1 MYKPHR
7 TARYYFLKLKRLRG
21 DSLSLARGVALG
33 IFIGITPT
41 IPLHT
46 VSILLLSF
54 PFRASKISGLLS
66 SMMVSNPITFF
77 PQYYFSWLIGDYLL
91 PGILTWEK
99 IDSIMVSISSKAGF
113 MDIISELALLGG
125 DALSVLLLGG
135 SILAAPFTVAGYLLS
150 LNFFKVIEETRKRRR
165 AKKEKDDARQNKY
178 KKDTSAE
185 QTSTK

>member
-7 TARYYFLKLKRLRG
+7 TARYYFLKIKRLRG
-21 DSLSLARGVALG
+21 DSASLARGVAVG
-33 IFIGITPT
+33 VFIGITPT

-54 PFRASKISGLLS
+54 PFRASKISGLLAS
-66 SMMVSNPITFF
+66 WFVSNPVTFI

-99 IDSIMVSISSKAGF
+99 IDSIMITISSGASF
-113 MDIISELALLGG
+113 MVVISELGMLGA

-135 SILAAPFTVAGYLLS
+135 CVLATPFTAAGYFLS
-150 LNFFKVIEETRKRRR
+150 LNFFRVIAEKRKKRRAR
-165 AKKEKDDARQNKY
+165 KEKNAQ
-178 KKDTSAE
+178 
-185 QTSTK
+185 